1 MVIGLNDLMLFM
13 IEGRKIAYFCNLL
26 FNHMNSSPYNLL
38 VVTGPTATGKTS
50 FAASLASRIDG
61 EIISADS
68 RQVYRLM
75 DLGTG
80 KDIADYTVNGTAI
93 PYHLI
98 DIVEPGYKYNVFE
111 YQSDFFKA
119 FNDIQQRG
127 KWPVMCGGSGLY
139 VESVIK
145 HYKLISVPVNEP
157 LRESLSGKSLEE
169 LTHILS
175 TYKSLHNQTDTD
187 TVARAIRA
195 IEIEVYYAENNPE
208 DVTLPALNPLVIGI
222 GIDRESR
229 RKRITERL
237 KVRLEDGMIEE
248 ARLLLSKG
256 LSYEDL
262 IYYGLEYKY
271 LALYLQGCLSWNE
284 MFEQLEVAIHQFA
297 KRQMTWFRRM
307 ERNGIT
313 IHWVDAFMPMEQKIE
328 MALRLLQGHS

>member
-1 MVIGLNDLMLFM
+1 M
-13 IEGRKIAYFCNLL
+13 
-26 FNHMNSSPYNLL
+26 NHPPYNLL
-38 VVTGPTATGKTS
+38 VITGPTATGKTS
-50 FAASLASRIDG
+50 FAANLASRIDG

-68 RQVYRLM
+68 RQVYRQM

-80 KDIADYTVNGTAI
+80 KDLADYTVNGKAI

-98 DIVEPGYKYNVFE
+98 DIVEPGTKYNVFE

-119 FNDIQQRG
+119 FNEVQQRG

-145 HYKLISVPVNEP
+145 HYKLISVPVNES
-157 LRESLSGKSLEE
+157 LRQTLAGKSLEE
-169 LTHILS
+169 LTRILA

-195 IEIEVYYAENNPE
+195 IEIEVYYAENSPE
-208 DVTLPALNPLVIGI
+208 EVTLPALNPLVIGI
-222 GIDRESR
+222 NIDREAR

-237 KVRLEDGMIEE
+237 KVRLADGMIEE
-248 ARLLLSKG
+248 ARLLLDKG
-256 LSYEDL
+256 LSYDDL

-271 LALYLQGCLSWNE
+271 LALYLQGSISYNE
-284 MFEQLEVAIHQFA
+284 MFDQLEVAIHQFA

-307 ERNGIT
+307 ERNGIN
-313 IHWVDAFMPMEQKIE
+313 IHWLDAFMPMDQKIE
-328 MALRLLQGHS
+328 TALQLLQGHS